1 MEYFRARLSLADA
14 HVGKYT
20 MAEICKS
27 RGERWDERREYFT
40 LMHFSRETYVCISY
54 GANYCLVFFDISRA
68 VLVIIRVHEK
78 RYLIAKIAMTH
89 KLENGIYIYIYISGE
104 ERYFESE
111 WKTIF
116 NDEIWYTF
124 AEKIISPIRIT
135 RKVKI
140 FILIMIIIL
149 IIIILFGN
157 KIILIYNYFNWVT
170 RGNSRK
176 DWHSFRIVDIV
187 LHRMFQFRI
196 SPSIRKL
203 VVTCINSGKINA

>member
-54 GANYCLVFFDISRA
+54 GANCCLVFFDISRA

-89 KLENGIYIYIYISGE
+89 KLENGIYIYILAARKDILKVNGK
-104 ERYFESE
+104 RYLTMKYDTLLPKKLSPDSNYT
-111 WKTIF
+111 KSKNIYF
-116 NDEIWYTF
+116 NYD
-124 AEKIISPIRIT
+124 
-135 RKVKI
+135 
-140 FILIMIIIL
+140 
-149 IIIILFGN
+149 
-157 KIILIYNYFNWVT
+157 NYFDHNYFIW
-170 RGNSRK
+170 
-176 DWHSFRIVDIV
+176 
-187 LHRMFQFRI
+187 
-196 SPSIRKL
+196 
-203 VVTCINSGKINA
+203 